1 MAVVQIPPR
10 VITKPSLLGT
20 DFSTIRPEVEEAFR
34 LALGGEY
41 FRAIEANSAA
51 YAPLLGVDEGPAIRA
66 RAAGA
71 VAAGVT
77 GTGPAIIA
85 LAKPAHIDAVRRA
98 MDDGESEIRVV
109 GLNTTESREV
119 VA

>member
-1 MAVVQIPPR
+1 MAVVQIPVR
-10 VITKPSLLGT
+10 TIRKPSLRGT
-20 DFSTIRPEVEEAFR
+20 DFSVIRPQVEEAFR

-85 LAKPAHIDAVRRA
+85 LAKPGHVDAVRRA
-98 MDDGESEIRVV
+98 MGDGDSEIRVV
-109 GLNTTESREV
+109 GLNTAESREV